1 MQQAAETGECAT
13 VMSALNM
20 SALNLD
26 KPRLKHTCKPI
37 QTGHSPNSRNIT
49 ILHARKITKWSQTT
63 KMLVCQFR
71 A

>member
-1 MQQAAETGECAT
+1 MQQAAETGGCAT
-13 VMSALNM
+13 VMSAL
-20 SALNLD
+20 
-26 KPRLKHTCKPI
+26 KPRETKVKTYQPL
-37 QTGHSPNSRNIT
+37 QTGHSRNIT